1 MHEHLVD
8 LLLLLEFPVFL
19 GLAAERLAPSLS
31 ALGVAS
37 GELDDSLDLL
47 YLLAHACMQL
57 YLHRVQVEVNVLTEA
72 NQEGQRLLNASLL
85 REVVARSQL

>member
-1 MHEHLVD
+1 
-8 LLLLLEFPVFL
+8 
-19 GLAAERLAPSLS
+19 LAAERLAPSLS

-47 YLLAHACMQL
+47 YLLTHACMQL

-72 NQEGQRLLNASLL
+72 NQEGQRLFNASLL
-85 REVVARSQL
+85 REVVARSQF

>member
-1 MHEHLVD
+1 MHKHLVD

-19 GLAAERLAPSLS
+19 GLATERLAPSLS

-47 YLLAHACMQL
+47 YLLTHACMQL
-57 YLHRVQVEVNVLTEA
+57 YLHRVQVEVNELTEA
-72 NQEGQRLLNASLL
+72 NQEGQWLINASLL
-85 REVVARSQL
+85 REVVACSQL